1 MIKPVLDAH
10 TNTCYFSCILP
21 ERSEGLNVIKRIMD
35 SGIEVR
41 LLQGTCDI
49 WCRDYMPIQLY
60 ENKFIGYEYAPD
72 YLDYPGGAAYQTNPA
87 RVLDKLDID
96 VTQSGI
102 ILDGGNVIKTD
113 KGIIMVDKV
122 FKENM
127 HLRKN
132 ILIKRLETYFE
143 NEIIFLPWDKAEKY
157 GHADGIVR
165 YISKGRVLMTNYHQY
180 SKNYA
185 DKFLKILSQ
194 HFDVEVLDYD
204 VEKPCKYNWC
214 YINFLRVR
222 DKIFIPQLTWED
234 YTGTKE
240 AAPLPP
246 GLRTDGTPKWY
257 HSRIKEDEQALE
269 QFHLIFP
276 KCEIIPVSC
285 PQIVEEGG
293 ALNCISWNVRHEN
306 FVEYD

>member
-1 MIKPVLDAH
+1 MIKPVLDAN
-10 TNTCYFSCILP
+10 TNTCYFSWILP

>member
-10 TNTCYFSCILP
+10 TNTCYFSWILR
-21 ERSEGLNVIKRIMD
+21 ERSEGINILKRIMD

-72 YLDYPGGAAYQTNPA
+72 YLDYPGGAVYQTNPA

-122 FKENM
+122 FKENI
-127 HLRKN
+127 HLRRD
-132 ILIKRLETYFE
+132 ILIKRLEAYFD

-180 SKNYA
+180 SKKYA
-185 DKFLKILSQ
+185 DKFLKILS
-194 HFDVEVLDYD
+194 HYFDVEVLDYN

-214 YINFLRVR
+214 YINFLRVSN
-222 DKIFIPQLTWED
+222 KIFLPQLTWED
-234 YTGTKE
+234 YSGPKC
-240 AAPLPP
+240 AAPLPEGVSVKGKP
-246 GLRTDGTPKWY
+246 RWY
-257 HSRIKEDEQALE
+257 NSHIKEDEQALE
-269 QFHLIFP
+269 QFQRIFP
-276 KCEIIPVSC
+276 NCEIIPVSC
-285 PQIVEEGG
+285 PHIVEKGG

-306 FVEYD
+306 CVEYD

>member
-10 TNTCYFSCILP
+10 TNICYFSWILP

-127 HLRKN
+127 HLRKD

-194 HFDVEVLDYD
+194 RFDVEVLDYD

-240 AAPLPP
+240 AATLPP

-257 HSRIKEDEQALE
+257 HSRIKEDEQALD

>member
-10 TNTCYFSCILP
+10 TNTCYFSWILL

-132 ILIKRLETYFE
+132 ILIKRLETYFK

-204 VEKPCKYNWC
+204 IEKPCKYNWC

>member
-1 MIKPVLDAH
+1 MIKPILDAH
-10 TNTCYFSCILP
+10 TNTCYFSWILP

-127 HLRKN
+127 HLRKD

-194 HFDVEVLDYD
+194 RFDVEVLDYD
-204 VEKPCKYNWC
+204 IEKPCKYNWC

>member
-1 MIKPVLDAH
+1 MIKPVLDTH
-10 TNTCYFSCILP
+10 TNTCYFSWILP

-185 DKFLKILSQ
+185 DKFLKKLSQ